1 MVDVLVRRVWRHR
14 PVWTRCVCK
23 KTEKGKAMS
32 KDIVQRLRASAEAG
46 VAMPFDLVGAADRI
60 VALEAEV
67 SAWKKEA
74 KIGDRQDQE
83 ANLYRQAAEAQA
95 SRMRE
100 ALKEIA
106 TVIGPFE
113 SQGDILKYANMLA
126 DIEQI
131 AVKALEQ

>member
-1 MVDVLVRRVWRHR
+1 
-14 PVWTRCVCK
+14 
-23 KTEKGKAMS
+23 MS
-32 KDIVQRLRASAEAG
+32 KDIVAYIRHQTEWCSRSLSGGDWFAIDPDDA
-46 VAMPFDLVGAADRI
+46 PFKAADRI
-60 VALEAEV
+60 EQLEAEV
-67 SAWKKEA
+67 S
-74 KIGDRQDQE
+74 RVRTLV
-83 ANLYRQAAEAQA
+83 NLEEVRRKNAEAQD
-95 SRMRE
+95 SRMRD